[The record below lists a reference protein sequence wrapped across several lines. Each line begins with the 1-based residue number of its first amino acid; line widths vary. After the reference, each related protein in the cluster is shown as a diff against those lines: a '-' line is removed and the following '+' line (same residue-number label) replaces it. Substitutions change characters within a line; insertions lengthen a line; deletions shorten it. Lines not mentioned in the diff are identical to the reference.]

1 MFYRFAN
8 PEFLFVLLAVP
19 LLIFWYA
26 RRNRKLTPP
35 LRYSSL
41 AMLKT
46 VGKPGAARARHLIFG
61 LRMLAFALLAAAFA
75 RPQSGV
81 SGEEALT
88 QGIDIVLALDV
99 SSSMLAEDIE
109 PNRLEAAKQV
119 AADFIRRRRNDRI
132 GMVVFAADGYTQC
145 PLTLDYNIL
154 LEFLKEI
161 RVGMIDDGTAVGMG
175 IATSVSRL
183 KSSEAKSKVVILLT
197 DGRNNAGEID
207 PLTAA
212 DLAKTFQIRIYA
224 IGAGARG
231 LAPYPVD
238 DPVFGRR
245 TAKIRVDIDEDTLR
259 KVAASTGGKYFRATN
274 RESLEAV
281 YREIDSLEKTEIKV
295 KEYTRYGELFMYP
308 LSAAICLLLA
318 EVALAN
324 TWFRRIP

>member
-8 PEFLFVLLAVP
+8 PEFLLALLAVP
-19 LLIFWYA
+19 VLGFWYA
-26 RRNRKLTPP
+26 RRHRKLTPP

-41 AMLKT
+41 EPLKRAS
-46 VGKPGAARARHLIFG
+46 KPSAAKARHLIFV
-61 LRMLAFALLAAAFA
+61 LRMLAFALLVTAFA
-75 RPQSGV
+75 RPQSGI

-88 QGIDIVLALDV
+88 QGIDIVLAMDV

-109 PNRLEAAKQV
+109 PNRLEATKQV
-119 AADFIRRRRNDRI
+119 AAEFIKGRRNDRI

-145 PLTLDYNIL
+145 PLTLDYGIL
-154 LEFLKEI
+154 LDFLQEI

-183 KSSEAKSKVVILLT
+183 KSSEAKSKVVVLLT

-212 DLAKTFQIRIYA
+212 DLAKTFQVRIYA

-245 TAKIRVDIDEDTLR
+245 SAQIRVDIDEDTLR
-259 KVAASTGGKYFRATN
+259 KVAESTGGKYFRATD
-274 RESLEAV
+274 RESLEKI
-281 YREIDSLEKTEIKV
+281 YHEIDSLEKTEIKV
-295 KEYTRYGELFMYP
+295 KEYTRYGELFSYP
-308 LSAAICLLLA
+308 LSAAIVLLLV

-324 TWFRRIP
+324 TWFRGIP

>member
-8 PEFLFVLLAVP
+8 PEFLLVLLAVP
-19 LLIFWYA
+19 VLCFWYA
-26 RRNRKLTPP
+26 RRNRKLTAP
-35 LRYSSL
+35 LRFSSL
-41 AMLKT
+41 TNLKLAS
-46 VGKPGAARARHLIFG
+46 KPGAARARHLIFAM
-61 LRMLAFALLAAAFA
+61 RMLAFALLVAAFA

-81 SGEEALT
+81 SGEEVLT

-99 SSSMLAEDIE
+99 SSSMLAQDIE
-109 PNRLEAAKQV
+109 PNRLEATKQV
-119 AADFIRRRRNDRI
+119 AANFIQGRRNDRI

-154 LEFLKEI
+154 LDFLKEI
-161 RVGMIDDGTAVGMG
+161 RVGMIDDGTAMGMG
-175 IATSVSRL
+175 IATAVNRL
-183 KSSEAKSKVVILLT
+183 KNSDAKSKVLILLT

-212 DLAKTFQIRIYA
+212 DLAKTFQVRIYA

-238 DPVFGRR
+238 DPVIGRR
-245 TAKIRVDIDEDTLR
+245 TAQIRVDIDEDTLR
-259 KVAASTGGKYFRATN
+259 KVAELTGGKYFRATN
-274 RESLEAV
+274 RESLEEV

-295 KEYTRYGELFMYP
+295 KEYTRYGELFSYP
-308 LSAAICLLLA
+308 LSGAIFLLLV